1 MIVVTLYVIHFAHM
15 WNITNVMLFLIFLG
29 IGNNLTINVNIE
41 NIRTVI
47 KKYTN
52 LSGKST
58 QYLIITPNM
67 YKMHKS
73 GV

>member
-1 MIVVTLYVIHFAHM
+1 MMVVTLYVIHFAHM

-67 YKMHKS
+67 YKMNKS

>member
-1 MIVVTLYVIHFAHM
+1 MIVVTLYVIHFAHI

-67 YKMHKS
+67 YKMNKS

>member
-67 YKMHKS
+67 YKMNKS

>member
-52 LSGKST
+52 LSGKSI

-67 YKMHKS
+67 YKMNKS